1 MGKIQSESL
10 IPFVEEQISQEV
22 ALNRAAALA
31 DPELTRKVFGEEI
44 RQESKED
51 LAIWLEE
58 VISLEAMV
66 DYLQDNEFGTVLL

>member
-1 MGKIQSESL
+1 MDNCYELSME
-10 IPFVEEQISQEV
+10 QEV

-31 DPELTRKVFGEEI
+31 DPELIRKIFGEEI

-58 VISLEAMV
+58 ILSLSAMV
-66 DYLQDNEFGTVLL
+66 DYLQDNEQL

>member
-1 MGKIQSESL
+1 MDSYYELSM
-10 IPFVEEQISQEV
+10 EQEV

-31 DPELTRKVFGEEI
+31 DPELTRKIFGEEI

-58 VISLEAMV
+58 ILSLEAMV
-66 DYLQDNEFGTVLL
+66 EYLQDNQL

>member
-1 MGKIQSESL
+1 MDYYELSME
-10 IPFVEEQISQEV
+10 QEV

-31 DPELTRKVFGEEI
+31 DPELTRKIFGEEI

-58 VISLEAMV
+58 ILSLSAMV
-66 DYLQDNEFGTVLL
+66 DYLQDNQL

>member
-1 MGKIQSESL
+1 MDSYELSM
-10 IPFVEEQISQEV
+10 EQEV

-31 DPELTRKVFGEEI
+31 DPELTRKIFGEEI

-58 VISLEAMV
+58 ILSLSAMV
-66 DYLQDNEFGTVLL
+66 DYLQDNQL

>member
-1 MGKIQSESL
+1 MDNCYELSME
-10 IPFVEEQISQEV
+10 QEV

-31 DPELTRKVFGEEI
+31 DPELIRKIFGEEI

-58 VISLEAMV
+58 ILSLSAML
-66 DYLQDNEFGTVLL
+66 DYLQDNQL

>member
-1 MGKIQSESL
+1 MDSYYELSM
-10 IPFVEEQISQEV
+10 EQEI
-22 ALNRAAALA
+22 ALNRATALA

-58 VISLEAMV
+58 ILSLEAMA
-66 DYLQDNEFGTVLL
+66 DYLQDNEQL

>member
-1 MGKIQSESL
+1 MDSYYELSM
-10 IPFVEEQISQEV
+10 EQEV
-22 ALNRAAALA
+22 ALDRAFALA

-58 VISLEAMV
+58 ILSLSAMV
-66 DYLQDNEFGTVLL
+66 DYLQDNNQL

>member
-1 MGKIQSESL
+1 MDSYYELSM
-10 IPFVEEQISQEV
+10 EQEV
-22 ALNRAAALA
+22 ARLRATALA

-58 VISLEAMV
+58 ILSLEVMA
-66 DYLQDNEFGTVLL
+66 DYLQDNEQL

>member
-1 MGKIQSESL
+1 MDSYYELSM
-10 IPFVEEQISQEV
+10 EQEV
-22 ALNRAAALA
+22 ALDRAFALA

-58 VISLEAMV
+58 ILSLSAMV
-66 DYLQDNEFGTVLL
+66 DYLQDNEQL

>member
-1 MGKIQSESL
+1 MDSYYELSM
-10 IPFVEEQISQEV
+10 EQEV

-31 DPELTRKVFGEEI
+31 DPELTRKIFGEEI

-58 VISLEAMV
+58 ILSLSAMV
-66 DYLQDNEFGTVLL
+66 DYLQDNQL

>member
-1 MGKIQSESL
+1 MDSYYELSM
-10 IPFVEEQISQEV
+10 EQEV
-22 ALNRAAALA
+22 ALDRAFALA

-58 VISLEAMV
+58 ILSLEAMV
-66 DYLQDNEFGTVLL
+66 EYLQDNQL